1 MSSELSET
9 KRKISHFENSEK
21 EKAEKEARDRKKAL
35 FARKLSKFGESV
47 DEVSN
52 KNNNNNNNGEVGAKV
67 KLFTEAPGAEERQ
80 REAGDIKMYSSFSKI
95 AHFVKHCSIFH
106 TLENSARVA
115 AGSG

>member
-52 KNNNNNNNGEVGAKV
+52 KHNNNNNGEVGAKV

-80 REAGDIKMYSSFSKI
+80 REAGDIKAYS
-95 AHFVKHCSIFH
+95 HD
-106 TLENSARVA
+106 
-115 AGSG
+115 